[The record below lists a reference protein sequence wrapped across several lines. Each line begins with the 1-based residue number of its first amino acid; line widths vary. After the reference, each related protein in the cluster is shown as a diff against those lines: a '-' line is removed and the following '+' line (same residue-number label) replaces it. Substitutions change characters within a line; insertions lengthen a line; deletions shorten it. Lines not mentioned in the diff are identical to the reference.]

1 MAIQGPVS
9 MSNLLEL
16 KSIIH
21 GEFLYLLAAMRKLIL
36 RRVVILQHAKMVDWK
51 ISPIVTNED
60 EHNEREDEKGD
71 EESEDDSKDQEV
83 MSEKYRDLTQEE
95 EMKLVKIVEEMLEK
109 YLGFEQRVEEMLE
122 KWPGWEQRALN

>member
-1 MAIQGPVS
+1 MTLACMAIQGPVS

-60 EHNEREDEKGD
+60 EPLFDKPEHICFCVTRKAFSLD
-71 EESEDDSKDQEV
+71 
-83 MSEKYRDLTQEE
+83 
-95 EMKLVKIVEEMLEK
+95 
-109 YLGFEQRVEEMLE
+109 
-122 KWPGWEQRALN
+122 